1 VVAGLKSGRESDR
14 ELIVDMNIGM
24 GVEDVV
30 VAERI
35 VGGAFEKDTSQKL
48 PL

>member
-1 VVAGLKSGRESDR
+1 VVAGVKPGRKNED
-14 ELIVDMNIGM
+14 ELIIDMNIGM

-30 VAERI
+30 VGAEIFKRASEQGLGR
-35 VGGAFEKDTSQKL
+35 VL